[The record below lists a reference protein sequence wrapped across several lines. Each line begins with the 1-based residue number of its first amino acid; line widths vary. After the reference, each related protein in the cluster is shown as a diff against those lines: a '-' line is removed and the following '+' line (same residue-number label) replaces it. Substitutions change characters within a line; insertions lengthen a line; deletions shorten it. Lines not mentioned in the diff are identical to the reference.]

1 MVPRPLRFQSD
12 TAYRFLAAFFAA
24 FLAAGFFAAAFF
36 AAFLAMA
43 YTPFPGGVLWPA
55 ARRNLRALATLP
67 LALTTREWRMSA
79 AVRCGRRMAGG
90 RRSRLAAAACPTDG
104 RHQGGTRCGV
114 ALKRRSREPTTA
126 SSRPSS
132 WPSERPSSPRPSWLP
147 SSPFFLLGWR
157 CSPREPSLAH
167 HYRWI
172 ELPCLTQDVD
182 YG

>member
-1 MVPRPLRFQSD
+1 MVPRPCDVHLTTPLSLLGCLLRG
-12 TAYRFLAAFFAA
+12 FLGCRLF
-24 FLAAGFFAAAFF
+24 
-36 AAFLAMA
+36 
-43 YTPFPGGVLWPA
+43 GGLLCCLFGHGVYPLSRRCTWPA
-55 ARRNLRALATLP
+55 ARRHSRALATLSP
-67 LALTTREWRMSA
+67 ALTAREWRKRT
-79 AVRCGRRMAGG
+79 AVRYGRRMAGG
-90 RRSRLAAAACPTDG
+90 HRSSLVAAACPTDG
-104 RHQGGTRCGV
+104 HHRDGTRCGL
-114 ALKRRSREPTTA
+114 ATKRRSREPTTA

-157 CSPREPSLAH
+157 CSFREPSLAH

>member
-1 MVPRPLRFQSD
+1 MPRPCGPSRPRLPFLGCLLGCRLLRGGLLCC
-12 TAYRFLAAFFAA
+12 FLGHGVYPLSRRCT
-24 FLAAGFFAAAFF
+24 LAGRS
-36 AAFLAMA
+36 
-43 YTPFPGGVLWPA
+43 PQ
-55 ARRNLRALATLP
+55 LRALATLP
-67 LALTTREWRMSA
+67 LAPTTREERMSA

-90 RRSRLAAAACPTDG
+90 RRSHLAAAACPTDE
-104 RHQGGTRCGV
+104 RHRGGTRCGV

-157 CSPREPSLAH
+157 CSLREPSLAH